1 MSLVINLSLAEWNTQ
16 LKHRSKAT
24 ILCIDDDWSGLI
36 GRTLL
41 LKNCGYRVLHA
52 TTAEEGLRLFLSHAI
67 DAVVLDYQMPG
78 TDGALVAAHLKS
90 VKAHVPI
97 LLLSAYGPL
106 PEKKLRSVDRF
117 ISKSQPPTVLL
128 SSLDGLLTRRDKPFF
143 YRWLDQWKIRN
154 HAEKL

>member
-1 MSLVINLSLAEWNTQ
+1 
-16 LKHRSKAT
+16 LKKRSKAT

-41 LKNCGYRVLHA
+41 LENSGYRVLHT
-52 TTAEEGLRLFLSHAI
+52 TTAEDGLRLFSTHTI

-78 TDGALVAAHLKS
+78 TDGALLASHMKS

-97 LLLSAYGPL
+97 MLLSAYGPL
-106 PEKKLRSVDRF
+106 PEKKLRFVDKF
-117 ISKSQPPTVLL
+117 VSKSQPQAI
-128 SSLDGLLTRRDKPFF
+128 LLTALNSLLARRDKPFF

>member
-1 MSLVINLSLAEWNTQ
+1 LSLVFNLSLAEWNSQ

-41 LKNCGYRVLHA
+41 LENSGYRVLHA
-52 TTAEEGLRLFLSHAI
+52 TAAEQGLRLFMSYAI

-78 TDGALVAAHLKS
+78 TDSALVAAQMKS
-90 VKAHVPI
+90 VKAHIPI

-106 PEKKLRSVDRF
+106 PEKKLRFVDKF
-117 ISKSQPPTVLL
+117 VSKSQPPAVFL
-128 SSLDGLLTRRDKPFF
+128 SSLKGLLARRDKPFF
-143 YRWLDQWKIRN
+143 HRWLDQWKIRN